1 MCKVVFSSDQRIKI
15 AGNYGMVADYQGNDA
30 ERRFTIQRLGIAWI
44 DKNSLIHSEFSPD
57 LL

>member
-1 MCKVVFSSDQRIKI
+1 VVFSSDQRIKI

-30 ERRFTIQRLGIAWI
+30 ERRFTIQRSGTAWI